1 MLHLLSLWSGFL
13 YLPNYGY
20 DGLHLFRRQVIEIM
34 SDEVGKPFKA
44 VVKRANNVTQTLTVT
59 PDEANPD
66 M

>member
-1 MLHLLSLWSGFL
+1 M
-13 YLPNYGY
+13 
-20 DGLHLFRRQVIEIM
+20 IEIM